1 MALRHIT
8 DDVLFVIID
17 ALKIE
22 DIIILGAASRRL
34 RTVTTNERR
43 VWAPRLLTKEL
54 GLGTAGLDA
63 AACASLA
70 SLGCTPRRLL
80 LQSLPWR
87 AVRDDSGDE
96 LAEKPYSWRPRDGVP
111 ASLLL
116 STAQDF
122 VFCEI
127 YENRAVDGKS
137 FFDDGFARKIVRL
150 EDCDLAHFPETVGIP
165 LGIPTPDHDNREPWF
180 EVRLFV
186 VAYGVLAPMGDTGH
200 CDGEEN
206 GRWQVWNSGLSPR
219 DDWGKTWINVSTDF
233 HIDTYE
239 GGDEDGDAMNFQSL
253 RIEFKECEEDWRGRE
268 IEERLDQSSFLRTL
282 VLDPKFWFCTFFSY
296 HATRAQ
302 PTKLF
307 ATDSMA
313 PLPFSPDGRLRDAE
327 LRAAAREAEV
337 AALCAAARAAEA
349 SADAAEAVLK
359 AVRAEQAALAAEL
372 GKMKAE
378 LGRSLDE

>member
-1 MALRHIT
+1 M
-8 DDVLFVIID
+8 
-17 ALKIE
+17 
-22 DIIILGAASRRL
+22 
-34 RTVTTNERR
+34 
-43 VWAPRLLTKEL
+43 
-54 GLGTAGLDA
+54 
-63 AACASLA
+63 
-70 SLGCTPRRLL
+70 
-80 LQSLPWR
+80 
-87 AVRDDSGDE
+87 
-96 LAEKPYSWRPRDGVP
+96 
-111 ASLLL
+111 
-116 STAQDF
+116 
-122 VFCEI
+122 
-127 YENRAVDGKS
+127 
-137 FFDDGFARKIVRL
+137 
-150 EDCDLAHFPETVGIP
+150 GIP